1 MGECLLPDLVN
12 KREGGEERTALDWT
26 GLDESDV
33 VMSLPSYKRDPL
45 GETES
50 LRVGGSYLQPTPFR
64 ANQMMQQD
72 KKMRGPLQRY
82 QLPSP
87 RIWEKYHRACAALAI
102 GTFIFVYAGFKYD
115 AYLEGEAI

>member
-1 MGECLLPDLVN
+1 
-12 KREGGEERTALDWT
+12 
-26 GLDESDV
+26 
-33 VMSLPSYKRDPL
+33 MSLPSYKRDPL

-50 LRVGGSYLQPTPFR
+50 LRVGASDLQPTPFR

-102 GTFIFVYAGFKYD
+102 GTFIFVYAGQEFSAVPSVLVKLTKTHIRFKYD
-115 AYLEGEAI
+115 AYLEGEAILKKQN